1 MVKHWWKSGEH
12 LWNTAETL
20 GKIWTNPGSEWK
32 WKLLMAGSK
41 TNQGS
46 EGKWNFQVIVTKW
59 IRVVNESETCTRQVV
74 KVANPFSLDEM
85 NIVIKWKRKLHKAGN
100 KSC

>member
-1 MVKHWWKSGEH
+1 M
-12 LWNTAETL
+12 
-20 GKIWTNPGSEWK
+20 KIWTNPGSE
-32 WKLLMAGSK
+32 LLMAGSK

-59 IRVVNESETCTRQVV
+59 IQVVNEIESCTRQVV
-74 KVANPFSLDEM
+74 KFANPGSFDEM
-85 NIVIKWKRKLHKAGN
+85 NTGSKWKQKLHKAGN